1 MEIIEISHRI
11 NEKIQLLE
19 TGRKELLKRAQ
30 RKAKAVSNY
39 EKILAMTMIK
49 LKSNA
54 IPEVFGME
62 VNNLPATLIEK
73 TARGLVYSEKLE
85 MELAEAE
92 YKAAIVGMSAIQ
104 AELNGYQSINRFLE
118 HEVK

>member
-1 MEIIEISHRI
+1 MEIIEISKRI
-11 NEKIQLLE
+11 TEKIELLE
-19 TGRKELLKRAQ
+19 TGRNELLKRAR
-30 RKAKAVSNY
+30 RKAESVANY
-39 EKILAMTMIK
+39 EKVLAMTMIK

-54 IPEVFGME
+54 IPEVFGFE

-92 YKAAIVGMSAIQ
+92 YKAAIVGMNAIES
-104 AELNGYQSINRFLE
+104 ELNGYQSVNRYLQ
-118 HEVK
+118 HEL